1 MIPLQFAL
9 RRRMI
14 KQKSEYKL
22 SVAAAQTFKYNLTL
36 TVDGV
41 SVVYGEKFVG
51 AKVFAITK
59 ESVITINGTAR
70 DGYPIYV
77 KINGKQVAGLYPD
90 VMTTFRYAFPKSMIR
105 NDISLRMYQTAGYS
119 RYAEFTV

>member
-22 SVAAAQTFKYNLTL
+22 SVAAAPTFKYNLTL

-90 VMTTFRYAFPKSMIR
+90 EMTPFWYAFPKSMIR
-105 NDISLRMYQTAGYS
+105 DDISLHIYQTTGYS

>member
-22 SVAAAQTFKYNLTL
+22 SVAAAQTFEYNLTL

-41 SVVYGEKFVG
+41 SVV
-51 AKVFAITK
+51 
-59 ESVITINGTAR
+59 
-70 DGYPIYV
+70 
-77 KINGKQVAGLYPD
+77 
-90 VMTTFRYAFPKSMIR
+90 
-105 NDISLRMYQTAGYS
+105 
-119 RYAEFTV
+119 